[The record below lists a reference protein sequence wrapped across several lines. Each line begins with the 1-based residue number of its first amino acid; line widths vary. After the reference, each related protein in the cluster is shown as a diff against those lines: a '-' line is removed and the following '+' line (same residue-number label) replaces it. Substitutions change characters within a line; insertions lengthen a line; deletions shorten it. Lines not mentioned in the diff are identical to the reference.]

1 MMTPN
6 LRRLACALV
15 VLLVPTLSRAQVL
28 KVTLLGTGSPLPE
41 IERFGPSTLVE
52 AGTDKLV
59 FDAGRGASQRLR
71 QLGIRLGQVNALFL
85 THLHSDHVVGVP
97 DLWLHRW
104 VGMTEQT
111 APLEVFGP
119 PGTKEMMSFLSRAYE
134 SDIRQR
140 AEPGGRDRKASFAVI
155 AHDIVQG
162 VVYERN
168 GVKVTAFDVDHGA
181 PKMPAFGYRIDCA
194 GRSVVISGDTRP
206 SDNLV
211 RFAEGTDVLIHE
223 VMAARPEALSRSE
236 ILRRTA
242 GSHTSPEEAGRV
254 FERAKPR
261 LAVYTHIGLMAAAPS
276 VIAALAESLIPRTRT
291 IYAGPLEVGE
301 DLMTIE
307 IGDKV
312 EVRRFPTVA
321 R

>member
-1 MMTPN
+1 M
-6 LRRLACALV
+6 
-15 VLLVPTLSRAQVL
+15 
-28 KVTLLGTGSPLPE
+28 
-41 IERFGPSTLVE
+41 
-52 AGTDKLV
+52 
-59 FDAGRGASQRLR
+59 
-71 QLGIRLGQVNALFL
+71 
-85 THLHSDHVVGVP
+85 
-97 DLWLHRW
+97 
-104 VGMTEQT
+104 
-111 APLEVFGP
+111 
-119 PGTKEMMSFLSRAYE
+119 
-134 SDIRQR
+134 
-140 AEPGGRDRKASFAVI
+140 I
-155 AHDIVQG
+155 AHDVVQG

-223 VMAARPEALSRSE
+223 VMAARPEAISRSE

-254 FERAKPR
+254 FERVKPR
-261 LAVYTHIGLMAAAPS
+261 LAVYKHIGLMAAAPS
-276 VIAALAESLIPRTRT
+276 AITGLAESLIPRTRT

-307 IGDKV
+307 IGDRV
-312 EVRRFPTVA
+312 EVRRSPTGADRDATIKRLETELRKRDQRHVEHWSVA
-321 R
+321 PESQPRRKSICCTRTPQPHYSEWAR